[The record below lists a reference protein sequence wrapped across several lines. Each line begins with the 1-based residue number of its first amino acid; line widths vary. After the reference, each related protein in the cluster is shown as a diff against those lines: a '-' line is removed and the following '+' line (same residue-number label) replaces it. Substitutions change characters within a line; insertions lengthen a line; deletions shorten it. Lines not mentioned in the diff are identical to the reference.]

1 MALVFRDAETL
12 SERNFE
18 VCTEVTFAE
27 LSEDIIEAYIQS
39 REPLWVKENC
49 VYMWLYN
56 IFISRDKAG
65 AYPSIYY

>member
-12 SERNFE
+12 SECTFE

-39 REPLWVKENC
+39 KEPL
-49 VYMWLYN
+49 
-56 IFISRDKAG
+56 
-65 AYPSIYY
+65 